1 MPTPSSN
8 THNFLLTVPCSHFI
22 YWFHCGKYPSSIYPS
37 SPTRL
42 KTRFFPQAGHTGCSI
57 FLSYSFLSKKSYIF
71 SESCPSAGYSCLLQP
86 SAHRQNRYPPQGVT
100 ILSFESFG
108 RKGKRRDRGNRR
120 ENRSRREICK
130 KFGIISNISCGSGSQ
145 WSGKRRSNKRN
156 RRDEGNRK
164 ELIISGSMIV

>member
-8 THNFLLTVPCSHFI
+8 THNLLLTVPCSHFI

-100 ILSFESFG
+100 ILSTVIRWPFEKIVYFNQKANIFRVHS
-108 RKGKRRDRGNRR
+108 KLYQLTEEIKDRGYKI
-120 ENRSRREICK
+120 EK
-130 KFGIISNISCGSGSQ
+130 KPMDF
-145 WSGKRRSNKRN
+145 
-156 RRDEGNRK
+156 
-164 ELIISGSMIV
+164 LINGFV